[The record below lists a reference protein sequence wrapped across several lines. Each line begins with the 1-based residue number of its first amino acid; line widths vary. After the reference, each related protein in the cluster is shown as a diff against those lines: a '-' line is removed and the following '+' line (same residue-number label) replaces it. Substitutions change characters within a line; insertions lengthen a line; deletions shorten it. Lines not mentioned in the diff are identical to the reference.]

1 MKRHFLLFASM
12 VIASFSFAQ
21 KTSIG
26 IKAGVT
32 SATMK
37 GEAVS
42 SVKNLIEYTKGAIT
56 TENRTGL
63 FGGINVNIPI
73 SEQVSIEPGLY
84 YAQKGYAL
92 KGALNMKGMEIIN
105 ANARAQLNSHYI
117 DLPVVVKGNFG
128 GLQVFAGPQVSYLAK
143 ADLRTSAGILGFNV
157 LNKTM
162 DATEQ
167 LNKWDAGITGGLG
180 YQFKNGFN
188 LTASYDHGL
197 SKTDANQNFDAYNRA
212 FKVGAG
218 FKF

>member
-12 VIASFSFAQ
+12 AIASFSFAQ

-26 IKAGVT
+26 IKGGVT

-42 SVKNLIEYTKGAIT
+42 SLKNLIEYTNGAIT

-63 FGGINVNIPI
+63 FGGVNLNIPI

-84 YAQKGYAL
+84 YTQKGYAL
-92 KGALNMKGMEIIN
+92 RGALNMKGMEIIN

-197 SKTDANQNFDAYNRA
+197 SKADANQNFDAYNRA

>member
-12 VIASFSFAQ
+12 AIASFSFAQ
-21 KTSIG
+21 KTSVG

-42 SVKNLIEYTKGAIT
+42 SLKNLIEYTNGAIT

-63 FGGINVNIPI
+63 FGGVNVNIPI
-73 SEQVSIEPGLY
+73 SQQVSIEPGLY

-197 SKTDANQNFDAYNRA
+197 SKADANQNFDAYNRA
-212 FKVGAG
+212 IKVGAG

>member
-1 MKRHFLLFASM
+1 MA
-12 VIASFSFAQ
+12 IASLSFAQ
-21 KTSIG
+21 KTSVG
-26 IKAGVT
+26 IRAGAT

-42 SVKNLIEYTKGAIT
+42 SLKNLIEYTNGAIT

-63 FGGINVNIPI
+63 FGGVNVNIPI
-73 SEQVSIEPGLY
+73 SKQVSIEPGLY

-92 KGALNMKGMEIIN
+92 RGALNMKGMEIIN

-167 LNKWDAGITGGLG
+167 LNQWDAGITGGVG

-197 SKTDANQNFDAYNRA
+197 SKADANKNFDAYNRA

>member
-1 MKRHFLLFASM
+1 
-12 VIASFSFAQ
+12 
-21 KTSIG
+21 
-26 IKAGVT
+26 
-32 SATMK
+32 
-37 GEAVS
+37 
-42 SVKNLIEYTKGAIT
+42 
-56 TENRTGL
+56 
-63 FGGINVNIPI
+63 
-73 SEQVSIEPGLY
+73 
-84 YAQKGYAL
+84 
-92 KGALNMKGMEIIN
+92 
-105 ANARAQLNSHYI
+105 
-117 DLPVVVKGNFG
+117 VVKGNFG

-197 SKTDANQNFDAYNRA
+197 SKADANQNFDAYNRA